1 MAKVLY
7 RKHRPKSFAEVVG
20 QEHIIGTLQ
29 NALKNGDVA
38 HAYLFTGPRGTGKTT
53 TARLLTKALNCTGAT
68 KKDACLKCDTCDEV
82 ENGSFIDLIEIDA
95 ASNRGIDDIRELK
108 EGVRFAP
115 NKGSYKVYIIDE
127 AHMLSKEAFNALLK
141 TLEEPPPHTVFVL
154 ATTEPH
160 KVLPTI
166 ISRTQKFDFR
176 YLNTPEIIK
185 RLEGIVKK
193 EGKKL
198 EPESIRMVVAA
209 SGGSLRDAESI
220 LGKVL
225 SMGSP
230 SVEDIRTILG
240 LTDLQQVTNL
250 FDHIVNNKKEE
261 AINYI
266 NKLTNEG
273 VDMVQYINQSIE
285 YARAILLLKLSPS
298 SVEMITENFSDKEK
312 ETALAH
318 TKDLTEKKIY
328 AIIGE
333 LMNAVSSVKNSPLPQ
348 LPLELAIAGLI
359 KEEKDAG

>member
-7 RKHRPKSFAEVVG
+7 RKHRPRAFTEVVG
-20 QEHIIGTLQ
+20 QEHIIQTLQ
-29 NALKNGDVA
+29 NALKNDDVA

-53 TARLLTKALNCTGAT
+53 TARLLTKALNCTGKT
-68 KKDACLKCDTCDEV
+68 KNDACLKCDTCKEV
-82 ENGSFIDLIEIDA
+82 ESGNFIDLIEIDA

-108 EGVRFAP
+108 EGVRFTP
-115 NKGSYKVYIIDE
+115 NKGKYKVYIIDE

-141 TLEEPPPHTVFVL
+141 TLEEPPAHTVFVL

-176 YLNTPEIIK
+176 YLNTNEIKK
-185 RLEGIVKK
+185 RLKSIVKK
-193 EGKKL
+193 EDKKL

-230 SVEDIRTILG
+230 SAEDVRELLG
-240 LTDLQQVTNL
+240 LTNLQQITNL
-250 FDHIVNNKKEE
+250 FDHIADNNKEK
-261 AINYI
+261 AVAYI

-273 VDMVQYINQSIE
+273 TDLVQYINKSIE
-285 YARAILLLKLSPS
+285 YARAILLMKLSPS
-298 SVEMITENFSDKEK
+298 SAEIATENFSDKEK
-312 ETALAH
+312 EIASSH
-318 TKDLTEKKIY
+318 VNELTEKQIY
-328 AIIGE
+328 AIIRA
-333 LMNAVSSVKNSPLPQ
+333 LMGAANDTKYSPLPQ
-348 LPLELAIAGLI
+348 LPLELAIAQLVKD
-359 KEEKDAG
+359 KEDA